1 MAKWLTSRLTRGRKQ
16 MQMRHHRNAA
26 LVRLMHGASGFV
38 RLTDRCRTS
47 HLSVERLKGDS
58 LMRRSKTVP
67 YLLGLSLAM
76 LLFAS
81 PGQASALSRVADLTT
96 AIPNGTGT
104 FTNVVGPV
112 LSGGN
117 VAFLGVGSSGQEG
130 IYLFNGSALSRVAD
144 KNTAIPNGTG
154 NFTSFGGPL
163 LSGANVAF
171 FADGSSGQE
180 GFYLFNGSAL
190 SRVADLNT
198 TIPNGTGNFTGFG
211 LLALSGGNVTFHG
224 VGSSGQGGIYLFNG
238 SALSRVA
245 DKNTA
250 IPNGTGNFTG
260 FGDPVLSG
268 GNVAFFAVG
277 SSQEGIYLFTGKRAE
292 PRGGQEHRN
301 PQRHRQLHGLRRP
314 RAERGQRGV
323 RWPREFRANGDLPRD
338 VLGRRVPEH
347 VRLHVQRHAVRGLL
361 PRTPARRPD
370 RRRAGCEWHRP

>member
-1 MAKWLTSRLTRGRKQ
+1 

-26 LVRLMHGASGFV
+26 LVRLMHSASGFV

-58 LMRRSKTVP
+58 VMRRSEIVAP
-67 YLLGLSLAM
+67 LLGLSLAV
-76 LLFAS
+76 LLFAA
-81 PGQASALSRVADLTT
+81 PVQASVLSRVAD
-96 AIPNGTGT
+96 
-104 FTNVVGPV
+104 
-112 LSGGN
+112 
-117 VAFLGVGSSGQEG
+117 Q
-130 IYLFNGSALSRVAD
+130 
-144 KNTAIPNGTG
+144 NTAIPNGTG

-260 FGDPVLSG
+260 FGVPVLSG

-277 SSQEGIYLFTGKRAE
+277 SSGQGGIYLF
-292 PRGGQEHRN
+292 
-301 PQRHRQLHGLRRP
+301 
-314 RAERGQRGV
+314 
-323 RWPREFRANGDLPRD
+323 NGSR
-338 VLGRRVPEH
+338 
-347 VRLHVQRHAVRGLL
+347 
-361 PRTPARRPD
+361 
-370 RRRAGCEWHRP
+370 